1 MQSCGRRSALRVV
14 LAFAAA
20 AVAVGASVQASV
32 AAAPLTLTIQV
43 GYHNNVKL
51 GQWMPVAVDITNSG
65 PDFEGSLEVQ
75 ATNTVGGG
83 PPLGVAI
90 YQAPVSLA
98 SGATKHFRTYVS
110 EDYPGS
116 VQATLVHNGRA
127 VASQSANLASTFSGL
142 MVGVL
147 SDQPSTLDG
156 LSSVRPGGTAPLV
169 VHLAAADLSDSAAVL
184 RAFDVIAIDDFAT
197 DTLTAGQKTALTDY
211 VTQGGTLLLGAGGS
225 WHKTLAGLPAT
236 LVPMQVTG
244 STVLSSVAALGDARN
259 VEVATGPLAAGA
271 TPWLLEGDHALLI
284 EQTAGKGFV
293 SMATFDWAQDSVA
306 GRQGLSPILRQVL
319 VRSTYG
325 NLANPTATGPA
336 ITKIGAGNSI
346 SIASKGGALAQAL
359 GNLPALDLPAWWL
372 IGSLVLVYVLLIG
385 PVNYFVLRAT
395 GRRALAWI
403 TVPAIALVASA
414 GAYGTSVLTKG
425 TSVLV
430 NEVSVIHV
438 EQGVD
443 RAYQEEYTGIMTPTR
458 GDYQVA
464 VSNTRTLISPI
475 YYYTGNVGNPNLAT
489 LRVDTVSSGVTL
501 PGMTAFTLRGFANE
515 GVLSSA
521 PRITGDAQM
530 SGGQLTGSVKNSS
543 TISFTDGVVIS
554 GNSFQKLAAL
564 APGQTLSFSLQPS
577 TYNFNAPPVV
587 MNIYPSNYQFNG
599 VPPNNPSDV
608 ERQMEIRSGVLTTVI
623 PNAFGGIP
631 ATTQPIVVLWTSRPF
646 QDVTVNGSH
655 PRTFVESAVVLTF
668 PIQRVG
674 AGALPAG
681 VVQGRLVDLDADTS
695 AGGPPGIV
703 VAQKGSLTYSF
714 TPALAP
720 GSRLTAASITNTN
733 PYGSKGFIGSTGTA
747 SVVKAQ
753 AWDWARSAWT
763 DVAYTDS
770 GATAIPDTAVNPTT
784 GEVRLRVSSDGQFA
798 TGWLSLS
805 GTVL

>member
-1 MQSCGRRSALRVV
+1 
-14 LAFAAA
+14 
-20 AVAVGASVQASV
+20 
-32 AAAPLTLTIQV
+32 
-43 GYHNNVKL
+43 
-51 GQWMPVAVDITNSG
+51 
-65 PDFEGSLEVQ
+65 
-75 ATNTVGGG
+75 
-83 PPLGVAI
+83 
-90 YQAPVSLA
+90 
-98 SGATKHFRTYVS
+98 
-110 EDYPGS
+110 
-116 VQATLVHNGRA
+116 
-127 VASQSANLASTFSGL
+127 
-142 MVGVL
+142 
-147 SDQPSTLDG
+147 
-156 LSSVRPGGTAPLV
+156 
-169 VHLAAADLSDSAAVL
+169 
-184 RAFDVIAIDDFAT
+184 
-197 DTLTAGQKTALTDY
+197 
-211 VTQGGTLLLGAGGS
+211 
-225 WHKTLAGLPAT
+225 
-236 LVPMQVTG
+236 
-244 STVLSSVAALGDARN
+244 
-259 VEVATGPLAAGA
+259 
-271 TPWLLEGDHALLI
+271 
-284 EQTAGKGFV
+284 
-293 SMATFDWAQDSVA
+293 
-306 GRQGLSPILRQVL
+306 
-319 VRSTYG
+319 
-325 NLANPTATGPA
+325 
-336 ITKIGAGNSI
+336 
-346 SIASKGGALAQAL
+346 
-359 GNLPALDLPAWWL
+359 
-372 IGSLVLVYVLLIG
+372 
-385 PVNYFVLRAT
+385 
-395 GRRALAWI
+395 
-403 TVPAIALVASA
+403 
-414 GAYGTSVLTKG
+414 
-425 TSVLV
+425 
-430 NEVSVIHV
+430 
-438 EQGVD
+438 
-443 RAYQEEYTGIMTPTR
+443 
-458 GDYQVA
+458 
-464 VSNTRTLISPI
+464 
-475 YYYTGNVGNPNLAT
+475 
-489 LRVDTVSSGVTL
+489 
-501 PGMTAFTLRGFANE
+501 MTAFTLRGFANE

-530 SGGQLTGSVKNSS
+530 SGGQLTGSIKNSS

-623 PNAFGGIP
+623 PNAFGGMP

-720 GSRLTAASITNTN
+720 GSRLTAVSITNTN

-805 GTVL
+805 GTVQ